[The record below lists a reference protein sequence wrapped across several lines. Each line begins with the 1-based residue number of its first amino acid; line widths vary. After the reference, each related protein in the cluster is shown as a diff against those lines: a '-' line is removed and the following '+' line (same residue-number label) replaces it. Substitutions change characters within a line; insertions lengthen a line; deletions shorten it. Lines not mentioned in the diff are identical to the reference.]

1 MYSLPPER
9 ERNIFS
15 NALMRIPY
23 SELKDK
29 EEIGKLVFYYLH
41 FFVVLCSHV
50 SSRKDHFLDSYRN
63 PNCYPTWLLSCSTV
77 TVTGVSES
85 DITRF

>member
-1 MYSLPPER
+1 MFSLPPER

-15 NALMRIPY
+15 NALVRIPY

-41 FFVVLCSHV
+41 FFVVNEFTREQSEGPLFSQLLKPQLLPHV
-50 SSRKDHFLDSYRN
+50 
-63 PNCYPTWLLSCSTV
+63 V
-77 TVTGVSES
+77 TVTLHGDSHG
-85 DITRF
+85 R